1 MTPDAMSSA
10 VAYRREGDDDVTRV
24 FVYGEPNEAARE
36 ILDRLG
42 ASYHSP
48 WDGFSRF

>member
-1 MTPDAMSSA
+1 MNCVD
-10 VAYRREGDDDVTRV
+10 VQRCLVYRD
-24 FVYGEPNEAARE
+24 PNASARE

-48 WDGFSRF
+48 WGGFSRF